1 MKKLFNFIVA
11 LLVMG
16 FFVFFSMFFLIYH
29 TAAQDT
35 ESNVDAL
42 VVLGAAQY
50 DGTPSPVF
58 QSRLDHALQLYNAGR
73 APLIIVSGGKQVG
86 DTYSEAVSGKK
97 YLMNNKVPESV
108 IVTDEN
114 SFSTKQNLTRVKDIV
129 DDRSI
134 NSLIIVSDPF
144 HMFRALHIARG
155 LQLTV
160 FGSPTRTSPISENRL
175 VEFKYVAREVLL
187 SYAHIVF
194 GL

>member
-1 MKKLFNFIVA
+1 MAA
-11 LLVMG
+11 LAFLI
-16 FFVFFSMFFLIYH
+16 MFFLIYH

-35 ESNVDAL
+35 ETNADAI

-58 QSRLDHALQLYNAGR
+58 QSRLDHALELYTAGR
-73 APLIIVSGGKQVG
+73 APLIIVSGGKQEG

-97 YLMNNKVPESV
+97 YLINNKVPNSA

-134 NSLIIVSDPF
+134 KSLILVSDPF
-144 HMFRALHIARG
+144 HMFRAILISRG
-155 LQLTV
+155 LGLDV
-160 FGSPTRTSPISENRL
+160 FGSPTRTSPISENRM
-175 VEFKYVAREVLL
+175 VEFKYVAREAVL